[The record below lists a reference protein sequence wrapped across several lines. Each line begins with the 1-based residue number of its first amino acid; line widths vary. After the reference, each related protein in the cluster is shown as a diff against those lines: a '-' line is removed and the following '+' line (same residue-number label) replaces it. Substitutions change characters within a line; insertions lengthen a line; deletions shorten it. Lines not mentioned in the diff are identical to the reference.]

1 MAEQSEDGCR
11 YDLADESLF
20 DDEEPLTRPGVAR
33 PSAPPPRAT
42 KKKTPKPR
50 LRVAKDPDSEAHEI
64 VEKVADRIAVS
75 GSLARIAS
83 SVVRSFADRK
93 MAEIVES
100 DAANAIAYVERAR
113 RLAIAAKEAAAH
125 AASLAAKRAAARAEE
140 MSRTDR

>member
-1 MAEQSEDGCR
+1 
-11 YDLADESLF
+11 
-20 DDEEPLTRPGVAR
+20 
-33 PSAPPPRAT
+33 
-42 KKKTPKPR
+42 
-50 LRVAKDPDSEAHEI
+50 
-64 VEKVADRIAVS
+64 
-75 GSLARIAS
+75 
-83 SVVRSFADRK
+83 